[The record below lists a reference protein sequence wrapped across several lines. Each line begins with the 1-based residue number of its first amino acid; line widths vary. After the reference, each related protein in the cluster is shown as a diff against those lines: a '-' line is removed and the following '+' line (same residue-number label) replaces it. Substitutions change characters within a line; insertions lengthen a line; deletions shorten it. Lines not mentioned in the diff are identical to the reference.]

1 MRSPIR
7 SIRLT
12 HGWANRAFGDAKAVM
27 ECAVEDVY
35 EAKGFESFIR
45 SIRNTYADDSV
56 LSDSDEIDYAA

>member
-1 MRSPIR
+1 
-7 SIRLT
+7 
-12 HGWANRAFGDAKAVM
+12 M

-56 LSDSDEIDYAA
+56 LSDSGEIDYAA